1 MSRKLTLQAIAFGLI
16 MLPSF
21 ALYWTEDAWLVWG
34 LMALITAGM
43 VIGLRR
49 S

>member
-1 MSRKLTLQAIAFGLI
+1 MSRQLTLQAIAFGLI

-21 ALYWTEDAWLVWG
+21 ALYWVEAAWLVWSLMG
-34 LMALITAGM
+34 LIVAGM
-43 VIGLRR
+43 VIGLRG